1 MQVASLG
8 DMLEEVLHR
17 SQLSENCWNKIT
29 VISMRGTGKMQDF
42 GIQKGQH
49 DFIYLFIHLEASL
62 FACQVEDWKGPS
74 WELAILW
81 DIFKQ
86 SRKNCAVTLPHTSTA
101 FVEA

>member
-62 FACQVEDWKGPS
+62 FAMSS
-74 WELAILW
+74 WGLKRPILGAGNTVRY
-81 DIFKQ
+81 F
-86 SRKNCAVTLPHTSTA
+86 
-101 FVEA
+101 